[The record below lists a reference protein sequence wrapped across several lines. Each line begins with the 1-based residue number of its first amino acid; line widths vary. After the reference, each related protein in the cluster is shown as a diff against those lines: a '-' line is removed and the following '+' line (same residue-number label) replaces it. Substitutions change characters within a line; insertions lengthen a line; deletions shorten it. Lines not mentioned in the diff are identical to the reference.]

1 MHPALSASKQEQ
13 CGELIRALNDCHAKG
28 FWHKITGG
36 CNDVK
41 LELNK
46 CLRKERLERTARN
59 AEKAANRHQGIRS
72 ARFFLV

>member
-1 MHPALSASKQEQ
+1 
-13 CGELIRALNDCHAKG
+13 CGELIRALNECHAKG

-59 AEKAANRHQGIRS
+59 AEKAAVMNEKKRRAWAELEQQED
-72 ARFFLV
+72 A